1 MDREEQIEQQEL
13 ERLESNAG
21 VYDDDF
27 VDEYAYIDQE
37 EEQVDPISDKHLNY
51 LKCVLISQLLLEAND
66 ELKGSKAF
74 KQNVKYQVGKTNQ
87 ILEQVYQEGF
97 NTVYH
102 NNPEMCINVLNKIDG
117 LIHKIKTATIDE
129 LVMIDALVD
138 QYFNNKEEINET
150 QTAEFTK
157 ID

>member
-1 MDREEQIEQQEL
+1 MDRKEQIEQEEL

-37 EEQVDPISDKHLNY
+37 EAEEDRKEILTPKHLNY

-66 ELKGSKAF
+66 DLKGSKAF

-87 ILEQVYQEGF
+87 ILEQ
-97 NTVYH
+97 
-102 NNPEMCINVLNKIDG
+102 G
-117 LIHKIKTATIDE
+117 LPRG
-129 LVMIDALVD
+129 V
-138 QYFNNKEEINET
+138 
-150 QTAEFTK
+150 
-157 ID
+157 

>member
-1 MDREEQIEQQEL
+1 MDRKKQIEYYKQMEEIELEHQEQI
-13 ERLESNAG
+13 RG
-21 VYDDDF
+21 VQD
-27 VDEYAYIDQE
+27 
-37 EEQVDPISDKHLNY
+37 DPISDRHLAY

-74 KQNVKYQVGKTNQ
+74 KQNVKLQVNKTSKLLENIYQD
-87 ILEQVYQEGF
+87 GF
-97 NTVYH
+97 NTIYH
-102 NNPEMCINVLNKIDG
+102 NNPEMCTNVLNKIDS
-117 LIHKIKTATIDE
+117 LIHKIKVATIDE

-138 QYFNNKEEINET
+138 NYFQNKEEHNKN

>member
-1 MDREEQIEQQEL
+1 MDREEQ
-13 ERLESNAG
+13 
-21 VYDDDF
+21 V
-27 VDEYAYIDQE
+27 
-37 EEQVDPISDKHLNY
+37 ISDKHLNY

-66 ELKGSKAF
+66 DLKGSKAF

-117 LIHKIKTATIDE
+117 LIHKIKKATIDE